1 MSDTEIHKSQTL
13 EHLGLLAAMFDEL
26 GIGELV
32 DELVPQDLSQRKVSV
47 GRALKAMAL
56 NGLGFANRRLYLMP
70 EFFCNKPIERL
81 VGAGISPE
89 HLNDDA
95 LGKALDTLH
104 AFGLTELYRLIARQ
118 AAERLG
124 LGSGVAMAHPDTTT
138 PPADGRY
145 NSELDHDFD
154 ANAGGGIRVS
164 KGYSR

>member
-1 MSDTEIHKSQTL
+1 MSETETYKSETL
-13 EHLGLLAAMFDEL
+13 EHLGLVAAMFDEL
-26 GIGELV
+26 GIGDLV

-47 GRALKAMAL
+47 GQALKAMVL

-124 LGSGVAMAHPDTTT
+124 LGSGVAMAHLDTTT
-138 PPADGRY
+138 PSTWMGATTAKSMISMGTPEE
-145 NSELDHDFD
+145 SS
-154 ANAGGGIRVS
+154 V
-164 KGYSR
+164 